1 MTHIAL
7 PETLLAYRDPATR
20 SALDWVANQTEP
32 PAGLT
37 LGEVRD
43 FYALRLA
50 YDKLRL
56 DTWAWLETLWQQT
69 WGTVLSPGDQLTNS
83 HDPDLVAEWALD
95 EIIPADAVDNM
106 VWLYNAH
113 RLKSGRVLWTGV
125 FGRAV
130 PGGEIGLAFSLW
142 DGATPAP
149 LEEMRALVEKLGEGW
164 GLIGEKEPS
173 DREICT
179 REGSYILGNGGVYD
193 LEHLRELRDKAI
205 PSIISSYSL

>member
-1 MTHIAL
+1 MTRLAL

-20 SALDWVANQTEP
+20 SALDWVADQTEP

-50 YDKLRL
+50 YDKLRF

-69 WGTVLSPGDQLTNS
+69 WGTMLTDLEPLTNAADGS
-83 HDPDLVAEWALD
+83 LQDEWALD
-95 EIIPADAVDNM
+95 AIDPADAVDDM

-113 RLKSGRVLWTGV
+113 RLKDGRILWTGV

-149 LEEMRALVEKLGEGW
+149 LEEMRGLVEQLGEGW
-164 GLIGEKEPS
+164 ELIAEDEPR

-179 REGSYILGNGGVYD
+179 KEGRCVEKAD
-193 LEHLRELRDKAI
+193 LLRELAVEACSAF
-205 PSIISSYSL
+205 PL

>member
-1 MTHIAL
+1 MTPIAL

-50 YDKLRL
+50 YDKLRF

-69 WGTVLSPGDQLTNS
+69 WGTVLTDLEPLTNAADGS
-83 HDPDLVAEWALD
+83 LPDEWALD
-95 EIIPADAVDNM
+95 AIDPADAVDDM

-113 RLKSGRVLWTGV
+113 RLKNGRILWTGV
-125 FGRAV
+125 FGQAV
-130 PGGEIGLAFSLW
+130 PGGEIGLTFSLW

-149 LEEMRALVEKLGEGW
+149 LEEMRALAEKLGEGW
-164 GLIGEKEPS
+164 ELIGEKEPR

-179 REGSYILGNGGVYD
+179 REGSCQLAKDGKCDGEVF
-193 LEHLRELRDKAI
+193 RPVAELAVLYLK
-205 PSIISSYSL
+205 L

>member
-1 MTHIAL
+1 MTRLAL

-20 SALDWVANQTEP
+20 SALDWVANQTKP

-50 YDKLRL
+50 SDKLRL

-69 WGTVLSPGDQLTNS
+69 WGTVLTDLEPLTNAADGS
-83 HDPDLVAEWALD
+83 LPDEWALD
-95 EIIPADAVDNM
+95 AIDPADAVDDM

-113 RLKSGRVLWTGV
+113 RLKSGRILWTGV

-149 LEEMRALVEKLGEGW
+149 LEEIRALAEQLGEGW
-164 GLIGEKEPS
+164 ELIAEDKPW

-179 REGSYILGNGGVYD
+179 RERRYVPEGECVAD
-193 LEHLRELRDKAI
+193 LLRGRSEWAVSRIATQATCQ
-205 PSIISSYSL
+205 